1 MGKTNEKNSVMI
13 ENRINIFTVEK
24 GKLKILL
31 QRKTKDPY
39 KGYWELPGKMLD
51 KEKTLEENTDEIL
64 EEAISTKNVYKEQN
78 YTFSGLDRYPNER
91 VIAASYIALT
101 DEKAVKLKGS
111 EEVEEIAWFDIK
123 ELPKIA
129 FDHKEI
135 MDKARTQ
142 LKEKLTNT
150 TILKNLFPSDFTLPE
165 IQNIFES
172 IMNIKLDRR
181 NFRKKFITLGLI
193 EETGYNN
200 IGGSGRPAK
209 LYRFKENIKDT
220 NLF

>member
-1 MGKTNEKNSVMI
+1 MGKTNEKNSVMM

-64 EEAISTKNVYKEQN
+64 EETLSTKNVYKEQN

-91 VIAASYIALT
+91 VIAVSYIALT
-101 DEKAVKLKGS
+101 DEKTVKLKSS
-111 EEVEEIAWFDIK
+111 EEVEDIAWFDIK

-135 MDKARTQ
+135 IDKARIQ

-150 TILKNLFPSDFTLPE
+150 TVLKNLFPEEFTLPE

-181 NFRKKFITLGLI
+181 NFRKKFINLGLI

-200 IGGSGRPAK
+200 VGGSGRPAK